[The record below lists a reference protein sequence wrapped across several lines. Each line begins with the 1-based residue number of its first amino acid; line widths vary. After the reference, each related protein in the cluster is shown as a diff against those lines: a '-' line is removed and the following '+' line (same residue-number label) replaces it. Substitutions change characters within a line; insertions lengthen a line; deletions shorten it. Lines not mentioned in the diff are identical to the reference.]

1 MSETEA
7 LENRPSGVVDRVG
20 DRSPA
25 KSTLRHAATVG
36 IGVIAVITLGAAGYL
51 YWDHASH
58 FESTD
63 DAFIDARQSS
73 LTPKVTGYIVAVP
86 VTDNQHV
93 EAGAEIARI
102 DPKDYRIAV
111 DKAQAELASAQAS
124 VQNLEAQVAAQ
135 EAQISASQANVRQ
148 SSAALRF
155 AQQEAARSQ
164 ALAQRGTGTVQ
175 REQQASSAL
184 QQEQA
189 RRKGATETVEAA
201 RAKVGALEAQRASAE
216 ADVARARAQLDRA
229 RLDLSYTSV
238 TAAEPGRVVRLT
250 AAVGQLAQ
258 TGSSL
263 AMFVPDRIW
272 VTANYKETQLTSMRP
287 GQPADIRIDAYPDVP
302 VKGTLVSIQPGSGT
316 AFSLLPAENATG
328 NYVKIVQRVPVKI
341 ALREVPPLTLG
352 PGMSVVPTIRVNPSP
367 SLYEQLMERL

>member
-7 LENRPSGVVDRVG
+7 LENRRSGAVDGVG
-20 DRSPA
+20 DQSPA
-25 KSTLRHAATVG
+25 KSMLRHAATVG
-36 IGVIAVITLGAAGYL
+36 IAIIAVITLAAAGYL

-73 LTPKVTGYIVAVP
+73 LTPKVSGYIVAVP

-124 VQNLEAQVAAQ
+124 VQNLEAQIAAQ

-201 RAKVGALEAQRASAE
+201 RAKVSALEAQRASAE

-287 GQPADIRIDAYPDVP
+287 GQPVDIRIDAYPDVP
-302 VKGTLVSIQPGSGT
+302 VKGTVVSIQPGSGT